1 MTNVYYTNR
10 TTLKAASPA
19 SGDVA
24 YLTELGEVYDITNSK
39 TKVTN
44 TGAIKTAA
52 GTWAILN
59 TEKTRGYS
67 LTRPPVFEAAQEYAK
82 GAIVNKDGAVYMAND
97 KVPAN
102 TTFTTGTSGA
112 TFTKISGGGG
122 GGVTTRSNS
131 PSGTVNASGKRFW
144 TDQNCRIDKAGSLI
158 KVNFASWV
166 DPCYLC
172 VMRPD
177 ASAVAD
183 SFKVG
188 ATWSIKKAW
197 LVPNGAT
204 TFSTGGYQV
213 AVGDY
218 LGIYSFG
225 GSGTKV
231 LINNGGASDFSF
243 YSAEYSS
250 AGQSTFSVGYLL
262 TRAMANFGWEQE

>member
-1 MTNVYYTNR
+1 MANVHYTNR

-19 SGDVA
+19 SGDIA
-24 YLTELGEVYDITNSK
+24 YLTELGEVYDITDAK
-39 TKVTN
+39 TKVVN
-44 TGAIKTAA
+44 SGAIKTAA

-102 TTFTTGTSGA
+102 TTFTTGTTGA
-112 TFTKISGGGG
+112 TFTKISGGG
-122 GGVTTRSNS
+122 VTTRSDS
-131 PSGTVNASGKRFW
+131 PSGTGNARGKRFW

-218 LGIYSFG
+218 LGLYSFG
-225 GSGTKV
+225 GSGRRV
-231 LINNGGASDFSF
+231 LNENVAASGFAF
-243 YSAEYSS
+243 YSVDYTE
-250 AGQSTFSVGYLL
+250 AGQSTFSVDSLMAH
-262 TRAMANFGWEQE
+262 AMATFGWEQE